1 MKRQI
6 TGLHAA
12 DRCAADQIP
21 DGVFLVRVQ
30 RVQFRRQAQKPYY
43 TLALAILEPSRFSG
57 HILSSRLY
65 CSGAKGVFCR
75 NKPMA
80 EFRACIEQV
89 SRGKIWAKQHRNG
102 VSARSSEKRAILRR
116 H

>member
-1 MKRQI
+1 
-6 TGLHAA
+6 
-12 DRCAADQIP
+12 
-21 DGVFLVRVQ
+21 
-30 RVQFRRQAQKPYY
+30 
-43 TLALAILEPSRFSG
+43 
-57 HILSSRLY
+57 
-65 CSGAKGVFCR
+65 VFCR